1 MKKFLLYP
9 IAALLLTGLAACS
22 STPHK
27 VDDEDLSSNWS
38 GQAFSDLLIVGAYTD
53 RSFRIGSETQFSE
66 ELKSR
71 GVKATPSYT
80 LIPDTTVLDNN
91 AEIRAKLA
99 TMPHD
104 AVLIVATLDE
114 GYEYDAGD
122 YFATRGMVSLLG
134 GEPGAATDMGSF
146 IAWAGSGLYTL
157 HISLWDARTGQ
168 VVWQVTTD
176 SESTGSE
183 SGDTKALAEFV
194 VDELR
199 KKGLL

>member
-1 MKKFLLYP
+1 MRKVFTFATM
-9 IAALLLTGLAACS
+9 AALMAVLTACS
-22 STPHK
+22 TVPHA
-27 VDDEDLSSNWS
+27 VDDEQLSSDWN
-38 GQAFSDLLIVGAYTD
+38 GRAYTDLLLIGAYTD

-71 GVKATPSYT
+71 GIKATPSYT

-91 AEIRAKLA
+91 AEIRSKLA

-183 SGDTKALAEFV
+183 SGDTKTLAEFV
-194 VDELR
+194 VNELH